1 MSPVVSLCRTGTV
14 VPVWP
19 TRSSRSPWPGR
30 LEVEDQ
36 ELRLSVV
43 GAAVVA
49 GGPDR
54 H

>member
-1 MSPVVSLCRTGTV
+1 MYVLGRPM
-14 VPVWP
+14 W
-19 TRSSRSPWPGR
+19 SSRPPRPGR